1 MPFTLTFPEVGF
13 NYFKHCA
20 LAGAVKTHKSHHLT
34 SAYAEA
40 YVVQGG
46 ELGVHEL
53 MLQYFYGVFLYA
65 VYLFLADVEDHG
77 NAVNINNSIFSHEKL
92 LICEE

>member
-1 MPFTLTFPEVGF
+1 
-13 NYFKHCA
+13 
-20 LAGAVKTHKSHHLT
+20 
-34 SAYAEA
+34 
-40 YVVQGG
+40 
-46 ELGVHEL
+46 